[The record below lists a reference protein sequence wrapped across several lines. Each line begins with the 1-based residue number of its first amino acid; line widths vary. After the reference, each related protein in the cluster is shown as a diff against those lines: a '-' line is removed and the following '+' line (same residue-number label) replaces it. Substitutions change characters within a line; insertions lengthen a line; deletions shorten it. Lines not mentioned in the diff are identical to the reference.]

1 MSVDTAAEAEYR
13 MNIYIGTQRA
23 FGIESAEAA
32 EAGERYR
39 AAVRAHGDAR
49 REA

>member
-23 FGIESAEAA
+23 FGIESAEA
-32 EAGERYR
+32 GERYR